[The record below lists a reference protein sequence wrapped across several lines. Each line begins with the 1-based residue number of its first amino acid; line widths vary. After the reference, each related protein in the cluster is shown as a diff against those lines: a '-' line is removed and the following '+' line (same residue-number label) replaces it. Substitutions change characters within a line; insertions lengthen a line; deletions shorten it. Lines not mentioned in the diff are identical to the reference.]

1 VIRRPIPLICC
12 FLFVLIGFAFTPQA
26 GIEND
31 EALFGS
37 VIYQQPGIDYGDK
50 IAGHHVPLMLM
61 SYLGALKSWVYAP
74 IFRFWRPSVTSLR
87 VPVILL
93 GAVTVWLFF
102 ILLQRIAD
110 DRTAIVGTVL
120 LSTDTLFLL
129 TTCYDWG
136 PVVLQHLLLVSGV
149 LCLLRFHQ
157 DRRPRFLAAGF
168 FLFGLGLWDKA
179 LFFWIL
185 SGISAATLIVFP
197 RELWKSLSPRN
208 LTTATLAF
216 CLGSAPL
223 IVYNIQHPLETFRAN
238 AAYAADDISNKGR
251 LLRATIEGRVLF
263 GFISRDD
270 PAGHPRGPESAIDRF
285 SVWLS
290 EKTGGQRINFFAYAL
305 FFAAI
310 LAPLLWRTPARR
322 PLMFSALA
330 MLIAWLQ
337 MALNKNTGGSAH
349 HSILIWPFPILFIAI
364 AFAAASRRIGSL
376 GKPLLVAVVMLVAG
390 SGLLVTNEYFAQS
403 VRNGTGEAWTDAIF
417 PLSDYLKTVK
427 AQLIYI
433 DDWGIL
439 DTLHLL
445 HRGQLPLREGSDP
458 LSKPQLDQEEKL
470 RIINR
475 IAEPDSLFVGHTD
488 AYEFFKGVNAKLLAL
503 ADEAGYRRVMLAV
516 IPDRNGRAMFE
527 VFRFERAR

>member
-1 VIRRPIPLICC
+1 VIRRLIPLICC
-12 FLFVLIGFAFTPQA
+12 LAFVLIGFAFTNQA

-50 IAGHHVPLMLM
+50 IAGHHVPFMLM

-74 IFRFWRPSVTSLR
+74 IFRFWRPSVASLR

-93 GAVTVWLFF
+93 GGITIWLFS
-102 ILLQRIAD
+102 LLLKRIAGY
-110 DRTAIVGTVL
+110 RTAIVGAVL
-120 LSTDTLFLL
+120 LSTDTLFLI

-157 DRRPRFLAAGF
+157 EGRRRFLVTGS
-168 FLFGLGLWDKA
+168 LLLGLGLWDKA
-179 LFFWIL
+179 LFFWVL
-185 SGISAATLIVFP
+185 SGITLATVIVFP
-197 RELWKSLSPRN
+197 REFWKSLTLRN

-223 IVYNIQHPLETFRAN
+223 IAYNIQHRLETFRAN
-238 AAYAADDISNKGR
+238 AAYTADDVSNKAR
-251 LLRATIEGRVLF
+251 LLRATLDGRALF
-263 GFISRDD
+263 GFTGRDD
-270 PAGHPRGPESAIDRF
+270 PAGHPRVPQSSIERL

-290 EKTGGQRINFFAYAL
+290 EKTGGQRINFFAWAL
-305 FFAAI
+305 FIAAI

-322 PLMFSALA
+322 PLAFSALA

-337 MALNKNTGGSAH
+337 MALNKNTGGSVH
-349 HSILIWPFPILFIAI
+349 HAILIWPFPTFFIAI
-364 AFAAASRRIGSL
+364 AFAELSRRIGSL
-376 GKPLLVAVVMLVAG
+376 GRPLLAVVVVLVAG
-390 SGLLVTNEYFAQS
+390 SGLLVTNEYFAQL

-433 DDWGIL
+433 DDWGIF

-445 HRGQLPLREGSDP
+445 HRGRLPLREGSDP
-458 LSKPQLDQEEKL
+458 LSKPQLDPEEKRL
-470 RIINR
+470 IFNR
-475 IAEPDSLFVGHTD
+475 IAEPDSIFVGHTD

-503 ADEAGYRRVMLAV
+503 AGEAGYRRVMLAE
-516 IPDRNGRAMFE
+516 IHDRNGRAMFE
-527 VFRFERAR
+527 VFHFERGR